1 MDPVTQGVFG
11 TLWAQAGA
19 RREQTRP
26 AAAVGFV
33 AGMSPDADVL
43 IRSVEDPL
51 LAIEYHRHFTHAFA
65 VIPWMALLVALIA
78 WWPVHR
84 WRPRIRFAR
93 VYLWSLLGVASH
105 GVLDALTSYGTRLY
119 WPFDDARV
127 AWNVISVI
135 DPLFSVPL
143 ALLLGAGV
151 AWRSRRTVRIA
162 FIWAAFYLAVA
173 AVQHQRAEN
182 IVRHWAADRGLAAER
197 VLAKPSFANVVL
209 WRGLVD
215 DGGDLHAVALR
226 IVPGVPAVVWP
237 GASVPHWR
245 PARTVPDSPVARDLD
260 RFEHFSDQ
268 WTFRYRAYEDGDLFI
283 GDFRYAIDPASA
295 RPLWGI
301 RFEPDRP
308 GEHVDFER
316 PARVTEAER
325 EAFFARLLGRDP
337 AR

>member
-19 RREQTRP
+19 RREQIRP

-162 FIWAAFYLAVA
+162 VIWAAFYLAVA

-209 WRGLVD
+209 WRGLID
-215 DGGDLHAVALR
+215 DGSDLHAVALR
-226 IVPGVPAVVWP
+226 IVPGSPAVVWP

-245 PARTVPDSPVARDLD
+245 PARTVPGSPLARDLE
-260 RFEHFSDQ
+260 RFEHFSHQ

-301 RFEPDRP
+301 RVDPDRP

-325 EAFFARLLGRDP
+325 KAFFARLLGRDP